1 MNFGIPQP
9 RQWLLVA
16 AVFAASLGATFLLWQ
31 HEQHNAELDRRTSA
45 QFSLR
50 EIVNRIE
57 QRMLAH
63 EQVLRGVQGLYAAS
77 EYVGREEFQTYVE
90 ALQLSADFAGMEGLG
105 PLPLVTAAQKEVH
118 EALVRKEGF
127 ADYAIQP
134 PGERPLYAPLVQLEP
149 SVRRNQRAYGFD
161 AYTDPVR
168 RAALDQARD
177 SGSVAVT
184 AKVTRLQETGSTVSA
199 GFVMYLP
206 VYRIGMPTD
215 TVANRRAHINGWVVA
230 PFRMDDLMASLYG
243 ERLAGVDVQIFDGV
257 ETSEKTLMYDSAAKR
272 GTRVEGPPAIVEYL
286 VVAGRSW
293 TMALHFQPGFG
304 VQGSKDKSQII
315 ALGGLGLGILLA
327 LLTWTL
333 LTERTRAVATATRMT
348 EELREAKNH
357 FELIFDASP
366 DGVVISWLEDNRII
380 DVNGGFT
387 ALTGYTR
394 ADVLGK
400 SLLELHLWSDPED
413 RQHYLNELLDKGSC
427 ENLEVLLQRKDGQQ
441 VVGIVSA
448 KIVSFK
454 GYPGVVGVIRD
465 ITGRK
470 AAEQRIAHMA
480 QHDTLTNLPNRALL
494 GDRLRHAIA
503 HARRHSTRMALMYI
517 DLDRFKPVNDSL
529 GHQVGDQLLKAVA
542 KRMQDSVRASD
553 TVARIGGDEFVVLL
567 PAIGDDRDALQVA
580 EKVRAAL
587 NEPFELPGGHTVRI
601 SSSTGIAIYP
611 DHATDEIT
619 LAKCADDA
627 MYLSKA
633 RGRDRTEFF
642 QPG

>member
-1 MNFGIPQP
+1 
-9 RQWLLVA
+9 
-16 AVFAASLGATFLLWQ
+16 
-31 HEQHNAELDRRTSA
+31 
-45 QFSLR
+45 
-50 EIVNRIE
+50 
-57 QRMLAH
+57 
-63 EQVLRGVQGLYAAS
+63 
-77 EYVGREEFQTYVE
+77 
-90 ALQLSADFAGMEGLG
+90 
-105 PLPLVTAAQKEVH
+105 
-118 EALVRKEGF
+118 
-127 ADYAIQP
+127 
-134 PGERPLYAPLVQLEP
+134 
-149 SVRRNQRAYGFD
+149 
-161 AYTDPVR
+161 
-168 RAALDQARD
+168 
-177 SGSVAVT
+177 
-184 AKVTRLQETGSTVSA
+184 
-199 GFVMYLP
+199 
-206 VYRIGMPTD
+206 
-215 TVANRRAHINGWVVA
+215 
-230 PFRMDDLMASLYG
+230 
-243 ERLAGVDVQIFDGV
+243 
-257 ETSEKTLMYDSAAKR
+257 
-272 GTRVEGPPAIVEYL
+272 
-286 VVAGRSW
+286 
-293 TMALHFQPGFG
+293 
-304 VQGSKDKSQII
+304 
-315 ALGGLGLGILLA
+315 
-327 LLTWTL
+327 
-333 LTERTRAVATATRMT
+333 MT

-394 ADVLGK
+394 ADVIGK
-400 SLLELHLWSDPED
+400 SLLDLHLWSDPED

-503 HARRHSTRMALMYI
+503 HARRHNTRMALMYI
-517 DLDRFKPVNDSL
+517 DLDRFKPVNDTL
-529 GHQVGDQLLKAVA
+529 GHQVGDLLLKAVA

-567 PAIGDDRDALQVA
+567 PAIGDDRDAMQVA
-580 EKVRAAL
+580 EKVRIAL
-587 NEPFELPGGHTVRI
+587 NEPFDLPGGHTVRI

-611 DHATDEIT
+611 DHATDEIA

-633 RGRDRTEFF
+633 RGRDRAEFF
-642 QPG
+642 QPS

>member
-1 MNFGIPQP
+1 
-9 RQWLLVA
+9 
-16 AVFAASLGATFLLWQ
+16 
-31 HEQHNAELDRRTSA
+31 
-45 QFSLR
+45 
-50 EIVNRIE
+50 
-57 QRMLAH
+57 
-63 EQVLRGVQGLYAAS
+63 
-77 EYVGREEFQTYVE
+77 
-90 ALQLSADFAGMEGLG
+90 
-105 PLPLVTAAQKEVH
+105 
-118 EALVRKEGF
+118 
-127 ADYAIQP
+127 
-134 PGERPLYAPLVQLEP
+134 
-149 SVRRNQRAYGFD
+149 
-161 AYTDPVR
+161 
-168 RAALDQARD
+168 
-177 SGSVAVT
+177 
-184 AKVTRLQETGSTVSA
+184 
-199 GFVMYLP
+199 
-206 VYRIGMPTD
+206 
-215 TVANRRAHINGWVVA
+215 
-230 PFRMDDLMASLYG
+230 
-243 ERLAGVDVQIFDGV
+243 
-257 ETSEKTLMYDSAAKR
+257 
-272 GTRVEGPPAIVEYL
+272 
-286 VVAGRSW
+286 
-293 TMALHFQPGFG
+293 MALHFQPGFG
-304 VQGSKDKSQII
+304 MRGTRDKSQII
-315 ALGGLGLGILLA
+315 ALGGLGLSTLLA
-327 LLTWTL
+327 LLTWVL

-394 ADVLGK
+394 ADVIGK
-400 SLLELHLWSDPED
+400 SLLDLHLWSDPDD

-503 HARRHSTRMALMYI
+503 HARRHNTRMALMYI
-517 DLDRFKPVNDSL
+517 DLDRFKPVNDTL
-529 GHQVGDQLLKAVA
+529 GHQVGDLLLKAVA
-542 KRMQDSVRASD
+542 KRMQDGVRASD

-567 PAIGDDRDALQVA
+567 PAIGDDRDAMQVA
-580 EKVRAAL
+580 EKVRVAL
-587 NEPFELPGGHTVRI
+587 NEPFDLPGGHTVRI

-611 DHATDEIT
+611 DHATDEIA

-633 RGRDRTEFF
+633 RGRDRAEFF
-642 QPG
+642 QPN

>member
-1 MNFGIPQP
+1 LNLHSALL
-9 RQWLLVA
+9 RQWLLIG
-16 AVFAASLGATFLLWQ
+16 AVFASSLGATLLLWQ
-31 HEQHNAELDRRTSA
+31 HEQHNAALDRRTSA
-45 QFSLR
+45 EFSLH
-50 EIVNRIE
+50 EIVSRIE

-77 EYVGREEFQTYVE
+77 EYVGRDEFQTYVD
-90 ALQLSADFAGMEGLG
+90 ALQLSADFAGMEGIG
-105 PLPLVTAAQKEVH
+105 PIPLVTAAQKETH

-127 ADYAIQP
+127 EGYAIQP
-134 PGERPLYAPLVQLEP
+134 AGARDVYAPLVQLEP

-161 AYTDPVR
+161 AFSDPVR
-168 RAALDQARD
+168 RAALEQSRD
-177 SGSVAVT
+177 SGSAVVT
-184 AKVTRLQETGSTVSA
+184 AKVTRLEETGSEVPA

-206 VYRIGMPTD
+206 VYRSGMPVD
-215 TVANRRAHINGWVVA
+215 SVANRRVNLSGWIVA
-230 PFRMDDLMASLYG
+230 PFRMSDLMASLYG
-243 ERLAGVDVQIFDGV
+243 ERLAGVEVRIFDGV
-257 ETSEKTLMYDSAAKR
+257 EMSDKSLMYDSARQR
-272 GTRVEGPPAIVEYL
+272 GGSVEGPPAIVEYL

-304 VQGSKDKSQII
+304 RQAAKDKSQII
-315 ALGGLGLGILLA
+315 ALGGLGLSCLMA
-327 LLTWTL
+327 LLTWVL

-366 DGVVISWLEDNRII
+366 DGVVISWLEDNKII

-387 ALTGYTR
+387 ALTGFTR
-394 ADVLGK
+394 ADVIGK
-400 SLLELHLWSDPED
+400 SLLDLHLWSDPED

-503 HARRHSTRMALMYI
+503 HARRHGTRMALMYI

-529 GHQVGDQLLKAVA
+529 GHQVGDLLLKAVA
-542 KRMQDSVRASD
+542 RRMQDSVRASD

-587 NEPFELPGGHTVRI
+587 NEPFRLAGGHVVSI

-611 DHATDEIT
+611 DHATDEIA

-627 MYLSKA
+627 MYVSKA
-633 RGRDRTEFF
+633 RGRDRVEFF
-642 QPG
+642 QPA

>member
-1 MNFGIPQP
+1 LSLNSALW
-9 RQWLLVA
+9 RQWLLIG
-16 AVFAASLGATFLLWQ
+16 AVFASSLGATLLLWQ
-31 HEQHNAELDRRTSA
+31 HEQHNAALDRRISA
-45 QFSLR
+45 EFSLH
-50 EIVNRIE
+50 EIVSRIA

-77 EYVGREEFQTYVE
+77 EYVGRDEFQTYVD
-90 ALQLSADFAGMEGLG
+90 ALQLNADFAGMEGIG
-105 PLPLVTAAQKEVH
+105 PIPWVLSAQKEAH

-127 ADYAIQP
+127 AGYAIQP
-134 PGERPLYAPLVQLEP
+134 AGDRAFYAPLVQLEP

-161 AYTDPVR
+161 AFTDPVR
-168 RAALDQARD
+168 RAALEQSRD
-177 SGSVAVT
+177 SGSAVVT
-184 AKVTRLQETGSTVSA
+184 EKVTRLEETGSDVPA

-206 VYRIGMPTD
+206 VYRSGMPTD
-215 TVANRRAHINGWVVA
+215 SVANRRTHLSGWIVA
-230 PFRMDDLMASLYG
+230 PFRMNDLMASLYG
-243 ERLAGVDVQIFDGV
+243 ERLAGVEVRIFDGV
-257 ETSEKTLMYDSAAKR
+257 EMTDKSLMYDSAQQR
-272 GTRVEGPPAIVEYL
+272 GGAVEGPPEIVEYL

-293 TMALHFQPGFG
+293 TMALHFQSGFG
-304 VQGSKDKSQII
+304 GRAAKDKSQMI
-315 ALGGLGLGILLA
+315 ALGGLGLSTLLA
-327 LLTWTL
+327 LLTWVL

-366 DGVVISWLEDNRII
+366 DGVVISWLEDNKII

-394 ADVLGK
+394 ADVIGK
-400 SLLELHLWSDPED
+400 SLLDLHLWSDPED

-503 HARRHSTRMALMYI
+503 HARRHGTRMALMYI

-529 GHQVGDQLLKAVA
+529 GHQVGDLLLKAVA
-542 KRMQDSVRASD
+542 RRMQDSVRASD

-587 NEPFELPGGHTVRI
+587 NEPFRLSGGHVVRI

-611 DHATDEIT
+611 DHATDEIA

-627 MYLSKA
+627 MYVSKA
-633 RGRDRTEFF
+633 RGRDRVEFF
-642 QPG
+642 QLG

>member
-1 MNFGIPQP
+1 M
-9 RQWLLVA
+9 
-16 AVFAASLGATFLLWQ
+16 GATFLLWR
-31 HEQHNAELDRRTSA
+31 HEQHNAALDRRTSA
-45 QFSLR
+45 EFSLR
-50 EIVNRIE
+50 EIVSRIE

-77 EYVGREEFQTYVE
+77 EQVGRDEFQTYVD
-90 ALQLSADFAGMEGLG
+90 ALQLSADFAGMEGVG
-105 PLPLVTAAQKEVH
+105 PLPLVTAAQKEAH

-127 ADYAIQP
+127 PDYVIQP
-134 PGERPLYAPLVQLEP
+134 AGERPIYAPLVQLEP

-161 AYTDPVR
+161 AYADPVR

-177 SGSVAVT
+177 SGSAVVT
-184 AKVTRLQETGSTVSA
+184 AKLTRLLETGADVPA

-206 VYRIGMPTD
+206 VYRPGMAAD
-215 TVANRRAHINGWVVA
+215 TVANRRASINGWVVA
-230 PFRMDDLMASLYG
+230 PFRMHDLMASLYG
-243 ERLAGVDVQIFDGV
+243 ERLAGVDVRIFDGV
-257 ETSEKTLMYDSAAKR
+257 EMSEKSLMYDSAGKR
-272 GTRVEGPPAIVEYL
+272 GVGVDGPPEIVEYL

-304 VQGSKDKSQII
+304 VQGTKDKSQMI
-315 ALGGLGLGILLA
+315 ALGGLGLSTLLA
-327 LLTWTL
+327 LLTWVL
-333 LTERTRAVATATRMT
+333 LTERTRAVATATSMT

-394 ADVLGK
+394 ADVIGK
-400 SLLELHLWSDPED
+400 SLLDLHLWSDPQD
-413 RQHYLNELLDKGSC
+413 REHYLNELLDKGSC

-480 QHDTLTNLPNRALL
+480 QHDTLTNLPNRVLL
-494 GDRLRHAIA
+494 GDRLRQAIA

-529 GHQVGDQLLKAVA
+529 GHHVGDLLLKAVA

-567 PAIGDDRDALQVA
+567 PAIGDDRDAMQVA
-580 EKVRAAL
+580 EKVRVAL
-587 NEPFELPGGHTVRI
+587 NEPFELAGGHSIRI

-611 DHATDEIT
+611 DHASDEIQ

-633 RGRDRTEFF
+633 RGRDRVELFR
-642 QPG
+642 PA

>member
-1 MNFGIPQP
+1 LNLNSAQV
-9 RQWLLVA
+9 RQWLLIG
-16 AVFAASLGATFLLWQ
+16 AVFASSLGATLLLWQ
-31 HEQHNAELDRRTSA
+31 HEQHNAALDRRTSA
-45 QFSLR
+45 EFSLH
-50 EIVNRIE
+50 EIVSRIE

-77 EYVGREEFQTYVE
+77 EYVGRDEFQTYVDS
-90 ALQLSADFAGMEGLG
+90 LQLNADFAGMEGIG
-105 PLPLVTAAQKEVH
+105 PLPLVTAAQKDAH

-134 PGERPLYAPLVQLEP
+134 AGDRAVYAPLVQLEP

-161 AYTDPVR
+161 AFSDPVR
-168 RAALDQARD
+168 RAALEQSRD
-177 SGSVAVT
+177 SGSAVVT
-184 AKVTRLQETGSTVSA
+184 AKVTRLEETGSAVPA

-206 VYRIGMPTD
+206 VYRFGMPVD
-215 TVANRRAHINGWVVA
+215 SVAKRRDNVSGWIVA
-230 PFRMDDLMASLYG
+230 PFRMSDLMASLYG
-243 ERLAGVDVQIFDGV
+243 ERLAGVEVRIFDGV
-257 ETSEKTLMYDSAAKR
+257 EMSDQSLMYDSARQR
-272 GTRVEGPPAIVEYL
+272 GGAVDGPPAIVEYL

-293 TMALHFQPGFG
+293 TMALHFQPGFST
-304 VQGSKDKSQII
+304 QAAKDKSQII
-315 ALGGLGLGILLA
+315 ALGGLGLSSLLA
-327 LLTWTL
+327 LLTWVL

-366 DGVVISWLEDNRII
+366 DGVVISWLEDNKII

-394 ADVLGK
+394 ADVIGK
-400 SLLELHLWSDPED
+400 SLLDLHLWSDPED

-503 HARRHSTRMALMYI
+503 HARRHGTRMALMYI

-529 GHQVGDQLLKAVA
+529 GHQVGDLLLKAVA
-542 KRMQDSVRASD
+542 RRMQDSVRASD

-587 NEPFELPGGHTVRI
+587 NEPFRLAGGHVVSI

-611 DHATDEIT
+611 DHATDEIA

-627 MYLSKA
+627 MYVSKA
-633 RGRDRTEFF
+633 RGRDRVEVF
-642 QPG
+642 QPV